1 MEKKLVSNQLKNIQ
15 ELKQHGII
23 LRINRCLTHSQWD
36 NRLPFKHLLILL
48 FIAIAYGS
56 AFPITKIALNDSVPP
71 ILMASLRMGI
81 VLIILIPYWRFK
93 IPEKKY
99 LPSLVAFSISMG
111 VLVYVFMTL
120 SLYHSSIISP
130 VIVGSQLA
138 IPFGVLLSALML
150 GESISF
156 KKWML
161 IFCSFFGILIIF
173 FDPELAN
180 NLLGLFYATLMALF
194 FGLAQ
199 VYSRQLKNLDVSLTN
214 AFTGLF
220 GFTILLVISFF
231 IEGDAVT
238 NIKSISLNTW
248 TLIFYQAI
256 VVSLGAHLLMFYL
269 YKFYTVGQ
277 IFPSYSLFPIFG
289 IGLTFLIFG
298 EIPTILFLIGGII
311 VLGSVYLLHKIR

>member
-1 MEKKLVSNQLKNIQ
+1 
-15 ELKQHGII
+15 
-23 LRINRCLTHSQWD
+23 
-36 NRLPFKHLLILL
+36 LPLKHLLILL

-56 AFPITKIALNDSVPP
+56 AFPITKLALNDSVPP

-81 VLIILIPYWRFK
+81 VLIILIPYWQFK

-99 LPSLVAFSISMG
+99 LPSLFAFSISMG

-138 IPFGVLLSALML
+138 IPFGVLLSALIL
-150 GESISF
+150 RENISF
-156 KKWML
+156 KKWIL

-180 NLLGLFYATLMALF
+180 NFLSLFYAALMALF

-199 VYSRQLKNLDVSLTN
+199 VYSRQLKNLDISLTN

-220 GFTILLVISFF
+220 GFTILLILSFF
-231 IEGDAVT
+231 IEGELIT
-238 NIKSISLNTW
+238 NIKSINISTW
-248 TLIFYQAI
+248 ILIFYQAI

-298 EIPTILFLIGGII
+298 EIPTVLFLIGGII

>member
-1 MEKKLVSNQLKNIQ
+1 MTHLQWDKKLPL
-15 ELKQHGII
+15 
-23 LRINRCLTHSQWD
+23 
-36 NRLPFKHLLILL
+36 KHLLILL

-56 AFPITKIALNDSVPP
+56 AFPVTKLALNDSVPP

-81 VLIILIPYWRFK
+81 VLIILIPYWKFK

-99 LPSLVAFSISMG
+99 LPSLVAFSVSMG
-111 VLVYVFMTL
+111 VMVYVFMTL
-120 SLYHSSIISP
+120 SLFYSSIISP

-138 IPFGVLLSALML
+138 IPFGVLLSALMI
-150 GESISF
+150 GENISL
-156 KKWML
+156 KKWIL
-161 IFCSFFGILIIF
+161 IFCSFFGIVIIF

-180 NLLGLFYATLMALF
+180 NFLGLFYASLMALF

-199 VYSRQLKNLDVSLTN
+199 VYSRQLKSLDVSLTN

-220 GFTILLVISFF
+220 GFIILMILSYF
-231 IEGDAVT
+231 IEGDVIL
-238 NIKSISLNTW
+238 NIKSITFNSW
-248 TLIFYQAI
+248 VFIFYQAV

-289 IGLTFLIFG
+289 IGLSFLIFG
-298 EIPTILFLIGGII
+298 EVPTFLFAVGSII
-311 VLGSVYLLHKIR
+311 VLTSVFLLHKTR

>member
-1 MEKKLVSNQLKNIQ
+1 MPL
-15 ELKQHGII
+15 
-23 LRINRCLTHSQWD
+23 
-36 NRLPFKHLLILL
+36 KHLLILL

-56 AFPITKIALNDSVPP
+56 AFPITKLALNDSVPP

-81 VLIILIPYWRFK
+81 VLILLIPFWKFR

-99 LPSLVAFSISMG
+99 MSSLIAFSISMG
-111 VLVYVFMTL
+111 VMVYVFMTL
-120 SLYHSSIISP
+120 SLYYSSIISP

-138 IPFGVLLSALML
+138 IPFGVLASSIML
-150 GESISF
+150 NENISS
-156 KKWML
+156 KKWIL
-161 IFCSFFGILIIF
+161 IFTSFVGILIIF
-173 FDPELAN
+173 FDPKLAN
-180 NLLGLFYATLMALF
+180 NILGLFYAALMALS

-199 VYSRQLKNLDVSLTN
+199 VYSRQLKDLDVSLTN

-220 GFTILLVISFF
+220 GFIILLILSFF
-231 IEGDAVT
+231 IEGDVIT
-238 NIKSISLNTW
+238 NIKSININTW
-248 TLIFYQAI
+248 LLIFYQAV

-298 EIPTILFLIGGII
+298 EVPTLLFLIGGII

>member
-1 MEKKLVSNQLKNIQ
+1 M
-15 ELKQHGII
+15 
-23 LRINRCLTHSQWD
+23 THLQWD
-36 NRLPFKHLLILL
+36 NILPLKHLLILL

-56 AFPITKIALNDSVPP
+56 AFPVTKLALNDSVPP

-81 VLIILIPYWRFK
+81 VLIILIPYWKFK

-99 LPSLVAFSISMG
+99 LPSLIFFSISMG
-111 VLVYVFMTL
+111 VMVYVFMTL
-120 SLYHSSIISP
+120 SLFYSSIISP

-138 IPFGVLLSALML
+138 IPFGVMLSALMI
-150 GESISF
+150 GENISL
-156 KKWML
+156 KKWFL
-161 IFCSFFGILIIF
+161 IFCAFFGILIIF

-180 NLLGLFYATLMALF
+180 NFLGLFYAGLMALF

-199 VYSRQLKNLDVSLTN
+199 VYSRQLKSLDVSLTN

-220 GFTILLVISFF
+220 GFVILMILSFF
-231 IEGDAVT
+231 IEGNVVS
-238 NIKSISLNTW
+238 NIQSINFTTW
-248 TLIFYQAI
+248 IFIFYQAI

-289 IGLTFLIFG
+289 IGLSFLIFG
-298 EIPTILFLIGGII
+298 EVPTFLFVAGSII
-311 VLGSVYLLHKIR
+311 VLTSVFLLHKTR

>member
-1 MEKKLVSNQLKNIQ
+1 MPL
-15 ELKQHGII
+15 
-23 LRINRCLTHSQWD
+23 
-36 NRLPFKHLLILL
+36 KHLLILL

-56 AFPITKIALNDSVPP
+56 AFPITKLALNDSVPP

-81 VLIILIPYWRFK
+81 VLILLIPFWKFR
-93 IPEKKY
+93 IPEKKFM
-99 LPSLVAFSISMG
+99 PSLIAFSISMG
-111 VLVYVFMTL
+111 VMVYVFMTL
-120 SLYHSSIISP
+120 SLYYSSIISP

-138 IPFGVLLSALML
+138 IPFGVLASSIML
-150 GESISF
+150 NENISS
-156 KKWML
+156 KKWIL
-161 IFCSFFGILIIF
+161 IFTSFVGILIIF
-173 FDPELAN
+173 FDPKLAN
-180 NLLGLFYATLMALF
+180 NFLGLFYAALMALS

-199 VYSRQLKNLDVSLTN
+199 VYSRQLKDLDVSLTN

-220 GFTILLVISFF
+220 GFIILLILSFF
-231 IEGDAVT
+231 IEGDAIT
-238 NIKSISLNTW
+238 NIKSININTW
-248 TLIFYQAI
+248 ILIFYQAV

-298 EIPTILFLIGGII
+298 EVPTLLFLIGGII

>member
-1 MEKKLVSNQLKNIQ
+1 M
-15 ELKQHGII
+15 
-23 LRINRCLTHSQWD
+23 THLQWD
-36 NRLPFKHLLILL
+36 NKLPLKHLLILL

-56 AFPITKIALNDSVPP
+56 AFPVTKLALNDSVPP

-81 VLIILIPYWRFK
+81 VLIILIPYWKFK

-99 LPSLVAFSISMG
+99 LPSLIAFSISMG
-111 VLVYVFMTL
+111 VMVYVFMTL
-120 SLYHSSIISP
+120 SLFYSSIISP

-138 IPFGVLLSALML
+138 IPFGVLLSALMI
-150 GESISF
+150 GENISL
-156 KKWML
+156 KKWIL
-161 IFCSFFGILIIF
+161 IFCAFFGIVIIF

-180 NLLGLFYATLMALF
+180 NILGLFYAGLMALF

-199 VYSRQLKNLDVSLTN
+199 VYSRQLKSLDISLTN

-220 GFTILLVISFF
+220 GFIILMILSYF
-231 IEGDAVT
+231 IEGNVIS
-238 NIKSISLNTW
+238 NITSINLTTW
-248 TLIFYQAI
+248 IFIFYQAV

-289 IGLTFLIFG
+289 IGLSFLIFG
-298 EIPTILFLIGGII
+298 EVPTFLFVVGSII
-311 VLGSVYLLHKIR
+311 VLTSVFLLHKTR